1 MITLLALLATA
12 HAADPCEAASDG
24 FIDGPTQAWFT
35 DGALGA
41 PRRTCTRSEFGVG
54 AGGRITIDR
63 PNFYGYV
70 VGGLNLDG
78 SYQIIPGVEVFGR
91 LEAVRYDLAVASL
104 SASAI
109 GLGHLSVGAAFA
121 ESPVRDFTIGSHV
134 KVVLP
139 TATGLYHYGRPYGGE
154 LAVSTVWQAH
164 PWVRLHDSFTVT
176 VLAGSGVTAVPSI
189 GGNVNLGLEF
199 RPIPQ
204 FGIVADVDA
213 GFLRTAPVDVVSVGG
228 GLRFGDGKRFG
239 FEVGARTPLAG
250 RERANIVADLRG
262 SVRFGPVAK
271 P

>member
-1 MITLLALLATA
+1 VITLLALLATA

-41 PRRTCTRSEFGVG
+41 PRRTCTRSELGVG

-78 SYQIIPGVEVFGR
+78 SVQIIPGVEVFGR

-121 ESPVRDFTIGSHV
+121 ESPVRDFTVGSHV
-134 KVVLP
+134 KLVLP

-199 RPIPQ
+199 GPIPQ

-239 FEVGARTPLAG
+239 FEVGARAPLAG